1 MLIMARIEI
10 PAKEKCFFYVCMSIH
25 TLFMSLITKK
35 LPNKKIIYASISK
48 NILFFFKSDSR
59 KHNIRS
65 VLTTD
70 IKILSKKS
78 LLKVSQTRETQ
89 CAIVNKKSAKKC

>member
-1 MLIMARIEI
+1 MHQYQRIF
-10 PAKEKCFFYVCMSIH
+10 CFF
-25 TLFMSLITKK
+25 L
-35 LPNKKIIYASISK
+35 
-48 NILFFFKSDSR
+48 KSDSR

-89 CAIVNKKSAKKC
+89 CAIVNKKSAKKCQYSIF